1 MIGGGPI
8 RVAIIGMGGFARSHH
23 HAVHELE
30 RQGVCKLIAT
40 CDPQPE
46 VAAALA
52 ADLDLAGRRVR
63 VYDSYLHLLDEC
75 ADALDVVTI
84 PAPLPLHA
92 EMHAACIERGVAVYL
107 EKPPT
112 LDIAE
117 LEGMLAAE
125 TRARKLTNVG
135 FNYIIEEPRRRL
147 KQRMLSG
154 EFGALKRV
162 CFRGLWPRPT
172 SYFTRTYWAGKLMLD
187 GRLVLDSCMGN
198 AMAHYVHNV
207 LHWAGLGGMDCW
219 ATVKHVEAELYRAH
233 NIESFDTVFAKATTT
248 DGVEL
253 RFALSHACA
262 GEEKQ
267 GELVVCERATI
278 SYDIRSEWRLHHR
291 DGRVERE
298 PVNVSA
304 LLPANLAAYF
314 AYVGGRAERPA
325 TTLEDSRPFVELY
338 DLILVA
344 AGHIQT
350 VAEALV
356 GRVGEPGSAQE
367 YVVIGPRPDEL
378 DRAAEAMIADGA
390 LPSERGFAWA
400 AAGGQATRAGLRR
413 LPAVVARM
421 AGGAAAQGIGSGTSV
436 Q

>member
-1 MIGGGPI
+1 MTGSTPI
-8 RVAIIGMGGFARSHH
+8 RLAIIGMGGFARSHH
-23 HAVHELE
+23 QAVYELE

-46 VAAALA
+46 VAAVLGV
-52 ADLDLAGRRVR
+52 DLDLAGRGVS
-63 VYDSYLHLLDEC
+63 VYDSYLELLDEC

-92 EMHAACIERGVAVYL
+92 EMHAACVERGVAVYL

-117 LEGMLAAE
+117 LERMLAAE

-162 CFRGLWPRPT
+162 CFSGLWPRPT
-172 SYFTRTYWAGKLMLD
+172 SYFARTYWAGKLMLD

-219 ATVKHVEAELYRAH
+219 AKVRHVEAELYRAH
-233 NIESFDTVFAKATTT
+233 SIESFDTVFAKATTT

-278 SYDIRSEWRLHHR
+278 SYDTRSEWRLRHS
-291 DGRVERE
+291 DGSAERG
-298 PVNVSA
+298 PVDVPA
-304 LLPANLAAYF
+304 LLEANLAAYF
-314 AYVGGRAERPA
+314 AYVGGQAERPI
-325 TTLEDSRPFVELY
+325 TTLEDSRPFVELC
-338 DLILVA
+338 DLTLIA
-344 AGHIQT
+344 AGQIQT

-378 DRAAEAMIADGA
+378 DRAAEAMVADGA

-400 AAGGQATRAGLRR
+400 AAGGQATRADLRR
-413 LPAVVARM
+413 LPSVVARM
-421 AGGAAAQGIGSGTSV
+421 AGSAGTQGKWP
-436 Q
+436 